1 MAMADIEVNFQ
12 HLPVLFAETMRS
24 LVTDPDGVY
33 VDGTLGGG
41 GHTEGILRLT
51 EPNGVVVGID
61 QDEDAQQAA
70 CRRLAGFGRRFIPY
84 RANFAELAEV
94 LAELAIPAV
103 DGVLLDIGVS
113 SYQLDTPERGFSYMQ
128 DGALDMRMDR
138 RGGRT
143 AADLLAELSAEEL
156 ADIIYKYGEE
166 RFSRRI
172 ARRIVEERASKPI
185 TGTLQL
191 ADLVAGAI
199 PAAARRQEKQHPAK
213 RTFQAL
219 RIAVNDELG
228 VLERGMEAGFAAL
241 KPGGR
246 LAVITFHSLEDRL
259 VKEYFAGLC
268 RGCTCPPEFPI
279 CVCGKEPQGKLLTRK
294 PQTAGA
300 DELAGNPRARSAKLR
315 VIEKL

>member
-1 MAMADIEVNFQ
+1 MAEREVNFQ
-12 HLPVLFAETMRS
+12 HLPVLFAETMQ
-24 LVTDPDGVY
+24 LLITDPSGLY

-41 GHTEGILRLT
+41 GHTEGILRQT
-51 EPNGVVVGID
+51 APDGRVIGID
-61 QDEDAQQAA
+61 QDEAALQAA
-70 CRRLAGFGRRFIPY
+70 GERLRPFGRRFTPY

-94 LAELAIPAV
+94 LAALEAPAP

-143 AADLLAELSAEEL
+143 AADLVAELPEAEL
-156 ADIIYKYGEE
+156 ADVIYKYGEE

-172 ARRIVEERASKPI
+172 ARRIVEERAKAPI

-191 ADLVAGAI
+191 ADIVASAI

-228 VLERGMEAGFAAL
+228 VLEKGLRAAFAAI

-246 LAVITFHSLEDRL
+246 LAVITFHSLEDRI
-259 VKEYFAGLC
+259 VKEYFAGLV

-279 CVCGKEPQGKLLTRK
+279 CVCGKTPQARLLSRK
-294 PQTAGA
+294 PKTAGEA
-300 DELAGNPRARSAKLR
+300 ELMSNPRARSAKLR

>member
-1 MAMADIEVNFQ
+1 MADTKVNFQ
-12 HLPVLFAETMRS
+12 HLPVLFAETMQA
-24 LVTDPDGVY
+24 LVTNPDGIY

-41 GHTEGILRLT
+41 GHAEGILQRT
-51 EPNGVVVGID
+51 SPNGVLIGID
-61 QDEDAQQAA
+61 RDADA
-70 CRRLAGFGRRFIPY
+70 RLAAGQRLAKFGSRFVPY
-84 RANFAELAEV
+84 QANFADLGAV
-94 LAELAIPAV
+94 LANLQIPAV

-138 RGGRT
+138 SGGRT
-143 AADLLAELSAEEL
+143 AADLLAELSTEEL

-172 ARRIVEERASKPI
+172 ARRITEEREQRPI
-185 TGTLQL
+185 TGTVQL
-191 ADLVAGAI
+191 ADLVASAI

-228 VLERGMEAGFAAL
+228 VLERGLRAGFAAL

-246 LAVITFHSLEDRL
+246 LAVITFHSLEDRI
-259 VKEYFAGLC
+259 VKEYFASLC
-268 RGCTCPPEFPI
+268 RGCICPPDFPV
-279 CVCGKEPQGKLLTRK
+279 CVCGKTPQGRLLSRK
-294 PQTAGA
+294 PQTASPK
-300 DELAGNPRARSAKLR
+300 ELEANPRARSAKLR

>member
-1 MAMADIEVNFQ
+1 MAENTAINFK
-12 HLPVLFAETMRS
+12 HLPVLFAETMQGLALR
-24 LVTDPDGVY
+24 DGGIY

-41 GHTEGILRLT
+41 GHTEGMLRRIAPT
-51 EPNGVVVGID
+51 GVVIGID
-61 QDEDAQQAA
+61 QDDDALASTGE
-70 CRRLAGFGRRFIPY
+70 RLAVYGERFCPVK
-84 RANFAELAEV
+84 ANFAEITAV
-94 LAELAIPAV
+94 LDELDVAAV

-113 SYQLDTPERGFSYMQ
+113 SYQLDTPERGFSYMN

-156 ADIIYKYGEE
+156 ANIIYRYGEE
-166 RFSRRI
+166 KFSRRI
-172 ARRIVEERASKPI
+172 ARKIVEQRELQPI

-191 ADLVAGAI
+191 AQLVAEAI

-228 VLERGMEAGFAAL
+228 VLERGLAAGFAAL

-246 LAVITFHSLEDRL
+246 LAVITFHSLEDRI

-268 RGCTCPPEFPI
+268 KGCICPPEFPV
-279 CVCGKEPQGKLLTRK
+279 CVCGKTPQGKLVNRK
-294 PQTAGA
+294 PITAGA
-300 DELAGNPRARSAKLR
+300 EELAENPRSRSAKLR